1 MMMVVSHYRASTLL
15 DFVYLF
21 IYIQQTNGNIDLVRY
36 PKEIY
41 ATFTYILFHPTPQP
55 TFIYF

>member
-1 MMMVVSHYRASTLL
+1 MMMVVTPQQVLVL

-21 IYIQQTNGNIDLVRY
+21 IYIQETNGKIYLVRY

-41 ATFTYILFHPTPQP
+41 TTVTYILFHPPP